1 VTAPCSGMVP
11 QWRLLL
17 DSMWCRHTRSSTFG
31 VGGGARREA
40 LRKKVVTFKCVCD
53 CRFDGA

>member
-1 VTAPCSGMVP
+1 VTAPCSGVVP
-11 QWRLLL
+11 QRRLLL
-17 DSMWCRHTRSSTFG
+17 DGMWRQHTRSSTFG
-31 VGGGARREA
+31 ASGGARRVA